1 MRLTIRFAPLGAF
14 AAVAL
19 LLDRAPGWAQ
29 DVPTASR
36 EAAAPR
42 AITPRGELAAEER
55 ATIDLFERSRSSV
68 VFITTKQAVV
78 DFWSRNVT
86 SVPRGT
92 GSGFIWD
99 AAGHIVTN
107 FHVIQGAS
115 DASIKLADGRTFQA
129 GLVGAS
135 PEHDIAVLKIGIGFK
150 GPKPIPVGTSGDL
163 KVGQRVY
170 AIGNPFGL
178 DWTLTSGIV
187 SSLNRSLTQDDGS
200 LLEHLIQT
208 DAAINPGNSGG
219 PLLDS
224 AGRLVGMN
232 TAIYSPSGAA
242 AGIGF
247 AVPVDMVNRV
257 VPSLV
262 RTGHYEQPS
271 LGIRVDERFNER
283 LEAVTGIE
291 GAFVLRVEQGS
302 SAAQAGL
309 QAARISR
316 QGEFIGGDIIVS
328 VNGKRIESVSRLLA
342 TLDDYQ
348 IGDTVRLSVKRGG
361 KDLDVP
367 VRLQA
372 ASHP

>member
-1 MRLTIRFAPLGAF
+1 MTKAGGHALLAFTAAAMLIPWRPAPALPARNVSG
-14 AAVAL
+14 AAVA
-19 LLDRAPGWAQ
+19 P
-29 DVPTASR
+29 R
-36 EAAAPR
+36 E
-42 AITPRGELAAEER
+42 ITPRGEFSSDER

-68 VFITTKQAVV
+68 VFITTKQSVV
-78 DFWSRNVT
+78 DFWSRNVM
-86 SVPRGT
+86 SVPRGS

-99 AAGHIVTN
+99 DAGHVVTN
-107 FHVIQGAS
+107 FHVIEGAS
-115 DASIKLADGRTFQA
+115 EASVKLADGRSFRATLA
-129 GLVGAS
+129 GVS

-150 GPKPIPVGTSGDL
+150 GPRPIPVGTSADL
-163 KVGQRVY
+163 RVGQRVY

-187 SSLNRSLTQDDGS
+187 SALNRSLNEDDGS

-224 AGRLVGMN
+224 AGRLIGMN

-247 AVPVDMVNRV
+247 AVPVDTVNRV
-257 VPSLV
+257 VPYLIQV
-262 RTGHYEQPS
+262 GHYEEPS
-271 LGIRVDERFNER
+271 IGIRLDERLNER

-291 GAFVLRVEQGS
+291 GAFVLRVTPGS
-302 SAAQAGL
+302 SADEAGL

-316 QGEFIGGDIIVS
+316 DGELIGGDVIVS
-328 VNGKRIESVSRLLA
+328 VDGRRIESVARLLV
-342 TLDDYQ
+342 TLDDHR
-348 IGDTVRLSVKRGG
+348 IGDIVRLGVKRGG
-361 KDLDVP
+361 KLIEVP

-372 ASHP
+372 GS